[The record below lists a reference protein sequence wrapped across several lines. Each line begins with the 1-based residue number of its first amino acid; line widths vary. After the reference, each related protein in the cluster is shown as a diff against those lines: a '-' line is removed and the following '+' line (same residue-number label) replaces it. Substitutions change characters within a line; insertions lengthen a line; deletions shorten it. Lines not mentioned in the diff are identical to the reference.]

1 MLIND
6 RNRSE
11 EQKNKKHQYDRELYK
26 NLPRDESQRLVE
38 YSKKRQGKCIE
49 LTVLDYSVRLQ
60 SSDGDN
66 KSSLK
71 YLKLP
76 SELSITKVL
85 IIFFVA
91 RNFTDANTQLFFNH
105 HDFSFVIVTV
115 NGPLEKPNFL
125 FIMKQPLSLFIQVFF
140 YLNIFKDLRVT
151 YITLLKKLFSNSP
164 GKSCKNCAFMD
175 KSINFAKGQLL
186 LQIANLGHF
195 RLRLQTQAQVE
206 FSKYVYSAEQA
217 SLDRKNQSYRNGL
230 EYMSF
235 NRA

>member
-26 NLPRDESQRLVE
+26 NLPRDENQRLVE
-38 YSKKRQGKCIE
+38 YSKKRQGKYIE

-66 KSSLK
+66 KSSWK

-85 IIFFVA
+85 IFFFVA
-91 RNFTDANTQLFFNH
+91 LNFTDANTQLFFNH

-115 NGPLEKPNFL
+115 KGPLEKPNFL
-125 FIMKQPLSLFIQVFF
+125 FIIKQPLSLFIQAFF
-140 YLNIFKDLRVT
+140 T
-151 YITLLKKLFSNSP
+151 
-164 GKSCKNCAFMD
+164 
-175 KSINFAKGQLL
+175 
-186 LQIANLGHF
+186 
-195 RLRLQTQAQVE
+195 
-206 FSKYVYSAEQA
+206 
-217 SLDRKNQSYRNGL
+217 
-230 EYMSF
+230 
-235 NRA
+235 